1 MNPVGTLENAKAANP
16 LIQLQTFGQSIW
28 LDYIRRDLLQGGE
41 LQRLITEDGLR
52 GMTSNPAIFEKAI
65 AGSTQYQDFL
75 DSLASRTDLDAKGR
89 YELLAIRD
97 IQDAADLLAPVYQS
111 TKKRD
116 GYVSLEVSPY
126 LAHDTSGT
134 IDEARRLW
142 KSVARPNVM
151 IKVPGTAAGI
161 PAFRQLISEGIN
173 VNVTL
178 LFAQGV
184 YEEVAA
190 AFIDGVEKFAAS
202 GGEVSKVAS
211 VASFFIS
218 RIDSLVDS
226 LVGEQL
232 KKEPDAARKAKLQ
245 SILGKV
251 AIANGKL
258 TYEAYQRIFSSPRWE
273 ALAAKGAQTQRVL
286 WASTSTKNPNYRD
299 VLYVEELIGPD
310 TVNTIPPAT
319 LDAFRDHGKPRPSLT
334 ENLDGARKTMTDLA
348 AVGIV
353 MKEVTDKLTIDGVK
367 LFADAFDT
375 LLAAV
380 EKSTKRTATPTPQVN
395 RQSASLPTDLD
406 TAVKKNLNDWRASGK
421 VRRLW
426 QGDASLWTGDDEA
439 NWLGWLGITDEQLAG
454 AAKFSDLANEVRSAG
469 FSDILLLGMGGSS
482 LCPEVL
488 ALTFPQT
495 PGFPRL
501 HILDS
506 TDPAQIRS
514 VEKKVNLAK
523 TLFIVSSKS
532 GSTLEPNIYKQYF
545 FERVQQTLGNNGGN
559 KKDKAGSHFIAITD
573 PGSKMQQVAERDRF
587 RHIFYGVPSIGGRYS
602 ALSNFGMVP
611 AAAMG
616 LDTRKFL
623 ERTKEMVEACK
634 PSIPVEQNPG
644 VMLGLI
650 MGTAAKLGRDKITLI
665 TSPGIADLGA
675 WLEQLIAESTGKLG
689 KGIIPV
695 DREALGAPEVYG
707 DSRNNDRIFAYLRL
721 ETAPD
726 PAQDAKVAAIE
737 KAGQPVVRIEVSDIY
752 SLGQEFFRWEI
763 ATAVAGSI
771 LGINAFNQP
780 DVEASKIVTKQ
791 LTSEYESKG
800 SLPPEKPLLEEAGF
814 KLFTDDK
821 NARDLSQAVGSDR
834 SLKNYLRAHLAR
846 LGAGDYF
853 ALLGYVEMNAAHEAL
868 LQDLR
873 MTVRDRKRVATC
885 LGFGPR
891 FLHSTGQAYKG
902 GPNSGVFLQIT
913 SDDAQDLPVP
923 GQKYTFGV
931 VKAAQARGD
940 FQVLADRKRRA
951 LRVHLGSDVKAG
963 LTKLTELV
971 KQIL

>member
-1 MNPVGTLENAKAANP
+1 MNPVGTLDTAKATNP
-16 LIQLQTFGQSIW
+16 LIQLHTFGQSIW
-28 LDYIRRDLLQGGE
+28 LDYIRRDLMKTGE
-41 LQRLITEDGLR
+41 LQRLITEDGLC
-52 GMTSNPAIFEKAI
+52 GMTSNPSIFEKSI
-65 AGSTQYQDFL
+65 AGGQYQDFL
-75 DSLASRTDLDAKGR
+75 DSLADRDDLDAKGR

-97 IQDAADLLAPVYQS
+97 IQDAADILAPVYQS

-126 LAHDTSGT
+126 LANDTNGT
-134 IDEARRLW
+134 LDEARRLW
-142 KSVARPNVM
+142 KSVARENVM
-151 IKVPGTAAGI
+151 IKVPGTAEGI

-178 LFAQGV
+178 LFAQPV

-190 AFIDGVEKFAAS
+190 AFIGGVEKFSAS
-202 GGEVSKVAS
+202 GGDVSKVAS

-218 RIDSLVDS
+218 RIDVLVDK
-226 LVGEQL
+226 LVDEQL
-232 KKEPDAARKAKLQ
+232 ANETDTTRKTKLQ
-245 SILGKV
+245 GILGKV

-258 TYEAYQRIFSSPRWE
+258 TYEAYQRIFSSARWK
-273 ALAAKGAQTQRVL
+273 ALAARGAQTQRVL
-286 WASTSTKNPNYRD
+286 WASTSTKNKNYRD

-310 TVNTIPPAT
+310 TVNTVPPAT
-319 LDAFRDHGKPRPSLT
+319 LDAFRDHGKPRQSLT
-334 ENLDGARKTMTDLA
+334 DNVEAARKTMADLA
-348 AVGIV
+348 AVGIS
-353 MKEVTDKLTIDGVK
+353 MKEVTDKLTVDGVK

-375 LLAAV
+375 LLIEV
-380 EKSTKRTATPTPQVN
+380 EKHTKRLSTPRVDT
-395 RQSASLPTDLD
+395 QSASLPADLD
-406 TAVKKNLNDWRASGK
+406 AAVKKNLSDWRAAGK

-426 QGDASLWTGDDEA
+426 QHDASLWTNDDEA
-439 NWLGWLGITDEQLAG
+439 KWLGWLDITAQQLADT
-454 AAKFSDLANEVRSAG
+454 ATLNDLAAEVKATG

-488 ALTFPQT
+488 SLTYPQT

-545 FERVQQTLGNNGGN
+545 FERVQQTVGAEN
-559 KKDKAGSHFIAITD
+559 AGSHFIAITD

-587 RHIFYGVPSIGGRYS
+587 RHIFYGLPSIGGRYS

-616 LDTRKFL
+616 LDTLRFL
-623 ERTKEMVEACK
+623 HLTEEMVAACK
-634 PSIPVEQNPG
+634 PATPVEQNPG
-644 VMLGLI
+644 VTLGVIL
-650 MGTAAKLGRDKITLI
+650 GTAANFGRDKLTLV
-665 TSPGIADLGA
+665 TSPGISDLGA
-675 WLEQLIAESTGKLG
+675 WLEQLIAESTGKSG

-695 DREALGAPEVYG
+695 DREELGVPEQYG
-707 DSRNNDRIFAYLRL
+707 RDRIFAYLRL
-721 ETAPD
+721 EGASD
-726 PAQDAKVAAIE
+726 AAQDAKVAALE
-737 KAGQPVVRIEVSDIY
+737 SAGQPVVRIDVSNIY

-771 LGINAFNQP
+771 IGINAFNQP

-800 SLPPEKPLLEEAGF
+800 ALPPEKPIVEEAGF
-814 KLFTDDK
+814 KLFTDDR
-821 NARDLSQAVGSDR
+821 NAAELAKAATSDR

-846 LGAGDYF
+846 LGEGDYF
-853 ALLGYVEMNAAHEAL
+853 ALLAYVEMNAEHEAL
-868 LQDLR
+868 LQSLR
-873 MTVRDRKRVATC
+873 TAVRDRKRVATV

-902 GPNSGVFLQIT
+902 GPNSGVFLQVT
-913 SDDAQDLPVP
+913 CDDAQDLPVP
-923 GQKYTFGV
+923 GQKYTFGI

-951 LRVHLGSDVKAG
+951 LRVHLGSDVQTG
-963 LTKLTELV
+963 LSKLAELV
-971 KQIL
+971 KQVL